1 MENADLHSILDPR
14 RRWRCAISLALLASV
29 ACSKDEAHTPRPA
42 ATPYSVEVV
51 TVTPRPFRETLFA
64 TGSLRARESITL
76 QAERAG
82 VVREVRFEE
91 GKPVRAGQTLVVTD
105 DSELQAQLTSAK
117 AQQEL
122 AAANEARDRALLTS
136 SQLISRAAYEQSVA
150 ALHVAEA
157 AVALIEAQL
166 RKTRIV
172 APFDGIA
179 GLRQVSVGAYMT
191 PGTPIG
197 TFQDVGALKLDFTLP
212 ERYLPNLRGARTV
225 NVRVAGN
232 PESIAGEIYAIEPE
246 IDVATR
252 SIQVRALVPNEGQ
265 RLLPGAFAEVE
276 VVLGE
281 IEDAIVI
288 PAIALVPGLKEQKV
302 FVHRGGAADERAVEP
317 GLRTPDGVQILKG
330 LQPGDEVIVSGIL
343 QLRPG
348 MKVQPRPA
356 REDAEAP

>member
-1 MENADLHSILDPR
+1 VI
-14 RRWRCAISLALLASV
+14 
-29 ACSKDEAHTPRPA
+29 
-42 ATPYSVEVV
+42 
-51 TVTPRPFRETLFA
+51 
-64 TGSLRARESITL
+64 
-76 QAERAG
+76 
-82 VVREVRFEE
+82 
-91 GKPVRAGQTLVVTD
+91 TD
-105 DSELQAQLTSAK
+105 DSELQAQLASAK

-122 AAANEARDRALLTS
+122 AVANEARDRALLAD

-225 NVRVAGN
+225 HVRVAG
-232 PESIAGEIYAIEPE
+232 PTEPITGEIYAIEPA

-265 RLLPGAFAEVE
+265 KLLPGAFAEVE

-281 IEDAIVI
+281 IPDAIVI

-302 FVHRGGAADERAVEP
+302 FVHSGGAADERAVEP

-343 QLRPG
+343 QLRRG

-356 REDAEAP
+356 REGAGAP